1 MNKKIAKIGVASL
14 LAAGAGMTVIAKNK
28 KEKQVAK
35 ERQEA
40 KEKEPKSLQNIV
52 IQRLVRI

>member
-28 KEKQVAK
+28 KENK
-35 ERQEA
+35 
-40 KEKEPKSLQNIV
+40 
-52 IQRLVRI
+52 